1 MREMGD
7 NSFETL
13 LEEQKNAHFTSK
25 KDEKITRLFDLGRGK
40 RANLANVNPQERRRE
55 RERERAVFA
64 ITHANVHRPKKNVS
78 SVNGELCRG
87 VSDSVTAAVV
97 APFFLL
103 PHKRERSGREREI
116 GEQTERNKL

>member
-40 RANLANVNPQERRRE
+40 RANLANVNPQERECWSCLRHYTCKCPPTEEEERLVSQWRVMRRSE
-55 RERERAVFA
+55 
-64 ITHANVHRPKKNVS
+64 
-78 SVNGELCRG
+78 
-87 VSDSVTAAVV
+87 
-97 APFFLL
+97 
-103 PHKRERSGREREI
+103 
-116 GEQTERNKL
+116 

>member
-40 RANLANVNPQERRRE
+40 RANLANVNPQERE
-55 RERERAVFA
+55 RELEL
-64 ITHANVHRPKKNVS
+64 S
-78 SVNGELCRG
+78 SPLHMQMSTDRRRRTSRQWRVMR
-87 VSDSVTAAVV
+87 
-97 APFFLL
+97 
-103 PHKRERSGREREI
+103 RSE
-116 GEQTERNKL
+116 

>member
-55 RERERAVFA
+55 LEL
-64 ITHANVHRPKKNVS
+64 S
-78 SVNGELCRG
+78 SPLRMQMSTDRRRRTSRQWRVMR
-87 VSDSVTAAVV
+87 
-97 APFFLL
+97 
-103 PHKRERSGREREI
+103 RSE
-116 GEQTERNKL
+116 